1 MTVGSSPPVRTAL
14 ATAGDLSHYIKKCKA
29 RSVQID
35 ESKIWHVAYQV
46 QRPSLH
52 ASSRGHTNKHAHKHA
67 HMRART
73 HPHAHTNIHRP
84 ILPRPCVV
92 AITSGIHQPTI

>member
-1 MTVGSSPPVRTAL
+1 MTVGSSPLVRTAL

-46 QRPSLH
+46 
-52 ASSRGHTNKHAHKHA
+52 
-67 HMRART
+67 
-73 HPHAHTNIHRP
+73 
-84 ILPRPCVV
+84 
-92 AITSGIHQPTI
+92 